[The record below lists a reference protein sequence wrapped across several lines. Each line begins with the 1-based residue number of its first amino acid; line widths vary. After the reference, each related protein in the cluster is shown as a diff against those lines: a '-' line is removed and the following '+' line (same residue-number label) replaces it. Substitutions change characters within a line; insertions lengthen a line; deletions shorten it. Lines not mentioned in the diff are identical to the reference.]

1 MCQTDFSHFQNY
13 FKIQLISKAD
23 SANVAKLSN
32 TNVLKGIFILSDG
45 VPQQK
50 IIIFRRLEVFS
61 FEMRIAFFSIIEGF
75 GCFGMGISFNLRYG
89 DHLDDDDD
97 DDDDGGD
104 DDDDDSDYV
113 VQVLSQISRN
123 IGNMWKCQES
133 EKLNLSI
140 LPFLHFHFIS

>member
-1 MCQTDFSHFQNY
+1 
-13 FKIQLISKAD
+13 
-23 SANVAKLSN
+23 
-32 TNVLKGIFILSDG
+32 
-45 VPQQK
+45 
-50 IIIFRRLEVFS
+50 
-61 FEMRIAFFSIIEGF
+61 MRIAFFSIIEGF

-89 DHLDDDDD
+89 DHLDDDDH

-140 LPFLHFHFIS
+140 LPFLHLHFIS